1 MKPDKGNGVVI
12 LDKDDYNQ
20 KIDTILADTSK
31 FQLLNEDPVKVTL
44 QRENQVKSLLKKLK
58 AENALSEK
66 NYNELYPTGSRIG
79 ILYGL
84 PKIHKPSMP
93 LRPILSSVNHYSYK
107 LAKFFIPLLTPL
119 TTNPFII
126 TDSFS
131 FVQELLNSDID
142 SRNVFMASFNVVS
155 LFTNIP
161 VNETIGIISNALF
174 SDHQFFH
181 GFNRSEFEKLL
192 SLSVKNCHFIF
203 NGRLYQ
209 QVDGVAMGSP
219 LGPLFANIFMSFH
232 EQKWLNNCPS
242 SFKPLLYRRYVDDCF
257 LLFRSSDHVPFFL
270 DYLNQQH
277 TNITFTTEIERDG
290 KLPFLDIDIFRSDR
304 KFATSVYRK
313 PTFTGL
319 FTNFNSFIPLAY
331 KQNLVSCLIHRIFNL
346 CSSYENFHTQLE
358 VVRKLINSNGFPSHM
373 FDRIVRRFLEHTF
386 DPRPPVLTASKKI
399 IYFCLPFTGIHSL
412 QIRTQINRLC
422 NAAFPHL
429 GIRFVFRSSRRI
441 SSFFPFK
448 DKVPKYLRSSVVYL
462 FKCRC
467 CSASY
472 VGQTTRHL
480 HTRISEHLGIS
491 PIRENIQPTQLCL
504 VFCPI

>member
-1 MKPDKGNGVVI
+1 
-12 LDKDDYNQ
+12 
-20 KIDTILADTSK
+20 
-31 FQLLNEDPVKVTL
+31 
-44 QRENQVKSLLKKLK
+44 
-58 AENALSEK
+58 
-66 NYNELYPTGSRIG
+66 
-79 ILYGL
+79 
-84 PKIHKPSMP
+84 
-93 LRPILSSVNHYSYK
+93 
-107 LAKFFIPLLTPL
+107 
-119 TTNPFII
+119 
-126 TDSFS
+126 
-131 FVQELLNSDID
+131 
-142 SRNVFMASFNVVS
+142 
-155 LFTNIP
+155 
-161 VNETIGIISNALF
+161 
-174 SDHQFFH
+174 
-181 GFNRSEFEKLL
+181 
-192 SLSVKNCHFIF
+192 
-203 NGRLYQ
+203 
-209 QVDGVAMGSP
+209 
-219 LGPLFANIFMSFH
+219 MSFH

-257 LLFRSSDHVPFFL
+257 LLFRSSDHVPLFL

-277 TNITFTTEIERDG
+277 ANITVTTEIERDG
-290 KLPFLDIDIFRSDR
+290 KLPFLDIDISRSDR

-358 VVRKLINSNGFPSHM
+358 VVRKLFNSNGFPSQM
-373 FDRIVRRFLEHTF
+373 FDRIVRRLLDHTF
-386 DPRPPVLTASKKI
+386 DPRPPVLTATKKI

-429 GIRFVFRSSRRI
+429 DIRFVFRSSRRI

-491 PIRENIQPTQLCL
+491 PITGKHSTNPAMSSILSHFNDSHAKCFKTTNSTAKLLRGPGCIPCKPHAGDTQIASGRCANDELRNMPISRIAQYGTREKPTRA
-504 VFCPI
+504 